1 MSELLQSGH
10 HPDAD
15 QLNAFVENALPAHER
30 EQTLAHLAICPNCRE
45 IVALSLPPV
54 EEPPPQPVHK
64 PWFFTWNL
72 AWPLVAAVAALVL
85 VIVYIRNTAA
95 TRNGAGVA
103 TQVAAS
109 IPPAPLQPLTTPKVS
124 TPNPQPLP
132 DSRPPASRHMAAAS
146 DSAVVA
152 NQAKAKTT
160 INTKSV
166 EGPFVPK
173 NDISGLSQPAPVS
186 ATQAINGQLGSPVGN
201 AARLAMASP
210 QKAPSVP
217 GDHFQQSPL
226 NASDAASANASG
238 RIIEAPLVAGALQA
252 PKPAPPPLA
261 TPTPP
266 AAPAAAANAN
276 QPVEVIDRES
286 VVTLP
291 STGRD
296 IQLSQARNIVTHSL
310 PSNLP
315 VLSMVSN
322 ANHVLAI
329 DTQHSLF
336 LSDDAGNHWKAV
348 PAQWQGRAVKV
359 DLAFSTFSKK
369 LSAGAAAGEAS
380 RADFGAIGGPVPT
393 QTPVTS
399 ATLTGSVT
407 DTSGAAIFD
416 ASVVVGNAITPNT
429 RTVRTDRTGRYL
441 IDGLIPGSYQVAVE
455 ASGFNKQQLDVTVTA
470 SQQSSANLT
479 LSVGQAS
486 QTVAVSAASEAV
498 DFNAS
503 SEHAATLS
511 VARKNKTERSFTNQP
526 PSVFEITTDTG
537 EHWTS
542 PDGQTWKRK

>member
-1 MSELLQSGH
+1 MSDLLQSGH

-15 QLNAFVENALPAHER
+15 QLNAFVEHTLPPHEL
-30 EQTLAHLAICPNCRE
+30 EQTLAHLAICRECRT
-45 IVALSLPPV
+45 IIALSLPPV
-54 EEPPPQPVHK
+54 EESLPEPIRK
-64 PWFFTWNL
+64 PWFSGWNM
-72 AWPLVAAVAALVL
+72 AWPAITAAAALVL
-85 VIVYIRNTAA
+85 VIVYVRSTAT
-95 TRNGAGVA
+95 TRNGAGVP

-109 IPPAPLQPLTTPKVS
+109 NPPVPLPPPATPQIS
-124 TPNPQPLP
+124 NPKPPSLP
-132 DSRPPASRHMAAAS
+132 DSRQPSRRHTGVASTAAEAAS
-146 DSAVVA
+146 P
-152 NQAKAKTT
+152 AKAKATVDT
-160 INTKSV
+160 VSV
-166 EGPFVPK
+166 GGPLLRNGLPQTAPA
-173 NDISGLSQPAPVS
+173 SG
-186 ATQAINGQLGSPVGN
+186 TQAMHGQLGPSVGN
-201 AARLAMASP
+201 TAGAGPSMAP
-210 QKAPSVP
+210 AVP
-217 GDHFQQSPL
+217 TNPFQQSPL
-226 NASDAASANASG
+226 NASHAASANAFD
-238 RIIEAPLVAGALQA
+238 RLQA

-266 AAPAAAANAN
+266 AAAADAN
-276 QPVEVIDRES
+276 QPVEVIDGAS

-291 STGRD
+291 TTSGD
-296 IQLSQARNIVTHSL
+296 IQLSQARNTVTHSL

-322 ANHVLAI
+322 AHQVLAI

-359 DLAFSTFSKK
+359 DLAYSTFSKK

-380 RADFGAIGGPVPT
+380 RANFGAIGGPVPT
-393 QTPVTS
+393 QTPVAS

-407 DTSGAAIFD
+407 DTSGAAISD
-416 ASVVVGNAITPNT
+416 ASVVVGNALTPNA

-455 ASGFNKQQLDVTVTA
+455 ATGFNKQQLDVTVTA

-486 QTVAVSAASEAV
+486 QTVAISAASEAV
-498 DFNAS
+498 DVNAS

-511 VARKNKTERSFTNQP
+511 VARKNKTERSFTSQT

-542 PDGQTWKRK
+542 PDGHTWKRK

>member
-1 MSELLQSGH
+1 MGELLQSGH

-15 QLNAFVENALPAHER
+15 QLNAFVENALPPHEL
-30 EQTLAHLAICPNCRE
+30 EQTLAHLAICPDCRE
-45 IVALSLPPV
+45 IVTLSLPPV
-54 EEPPPQPVHK
+54 EEPPPEPIRK
-64 PWFFTWNL
+64 PWFSGWNMTWP
-72 AWPLVAAVAALVL
+72 AMTAAAALVL
-85 VIVYIRNTAA
+85 VIVYFRSTST
-95 TRNGAGVA
+95 TRNGAGVP

-109 IPPAPLQPLTTPKVS
+109 NPPVPLPPPATPQISNRIPPS
-124 TPNPQPLP
+124 LP
-132 DSRPPASRHMAAAS
+132 DSRQPSRRHTVVASTAAEAAS
-146 DSAVVA
+146 P
-152 NQAKAKTT
+152 AKAKATVDT
-160 INTKSV
+160 GSV
-166 EGPFVPK
+166 DGPLLR
-173 NDISGLSQPAPVS
+173 NGLPQPAPAS
-186 ATQAINGQLGSPVGN
+186 GTQAMPGQLGPSIGNTAGVGH
-201 AARLAMASP
+201 AMAP
-210 QKAPSVP
+210 VVP
-217 GDHFQQSPL
+217 TNPFQQSPL
-226 NASDAASANASG
+226 NANHAASANASD
-238 RIIEAPLVAGALQA
+238 RLQA

-266 AAPAAAANAN
+266 AAPAAAN
-276 QPVEVIDRES
+276 QPVEVIDAAS

-310 PSNLP
+310 PSYLP

-336 LSDDAGNHWKAV
+336 LSDDGGNHWKAV

-369 LSAGAAAGEAS
+369 LSAGAASGEAS
-380 RADFGAIGGPVPT
+380 RANFDAIGGPVPT

-399 ATLTGSVT
+399 ATITGSVT
-407 DTSGAAIFD
+407 DTSGAAISD

-455 ASGFNKQQLDVTVTA
+455 APGFNKQQLDVTVTA

-479 LSVGQAS
+479 MSVGQAS
-486 QTVAVSAASEAV
+486 QTVAVSAAPEAV
-498 DFNAS
+498 DVNAS